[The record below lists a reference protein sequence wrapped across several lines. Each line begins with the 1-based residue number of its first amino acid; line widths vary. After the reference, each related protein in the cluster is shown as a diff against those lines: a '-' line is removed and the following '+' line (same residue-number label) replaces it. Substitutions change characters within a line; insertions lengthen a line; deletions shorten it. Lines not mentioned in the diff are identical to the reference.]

1 MPVSNNIANG
11 YIQLGVSGATLLVLL
26 VLIILLFRFISINNK
41 TNASLQNTILTF
53 VTNLNKEENQ
63 NQNMQYTKLDK
74 LCDKIDSLITSNSE
88 HTTKLNEVL
97 LCNDKDQKETIK
109 MLTTILELNMDIQ
122 RRVARVD
129 DRTYRC
135 LGNTKKEEVKIYE

>member
-1 MPVSNNIANG
+1 MPVSDSISNG

-63 NQNMQYTKLDK
+63 NQNVQYTKLDK

-122 RRVARVD
+122 RRIVRVD

-135 LGNTKKEEVKIYE
+135 LGNSNKEEE

>member
-1 MPVSNNIANG
+1 MPVSNSIANG

-41 TNASLQNTILTF
+41 TNAALQSTLLTF
-53 VTNLNKEENQ
+53 VTDLNKEENQ
-63 NQNMQYTKLDK
+63 NQNVQYTKLDK

-135 LGNTKKEEVKIYE
+135 LGNSKKEES

>member
-1 MPVSNNIANG
+1 MPSNSIANG

-41 TNASLQNTILTF
+41 TNASLQNTMLKF
-53 VTNLNKEENQ
+53 VTNLNKAENQ
-63 NQNMQYTKLDK
+63 NQNVHYTKLDK

-122 RRVARVD
+122 RRVVRVD

-135 LGNTKKEEVKIYE
+135 LGNSNKEEE